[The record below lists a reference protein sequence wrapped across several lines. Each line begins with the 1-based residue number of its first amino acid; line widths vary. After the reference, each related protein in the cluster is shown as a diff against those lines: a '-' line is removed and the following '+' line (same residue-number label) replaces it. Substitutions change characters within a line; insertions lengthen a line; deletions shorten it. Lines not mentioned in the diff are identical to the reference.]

1 MTVPARIGPYAIVRR
16 LGVGGMAEV
25 FLARAVGASGFEK
38 LVAIK
43 VLREERRGDPIFER
57 SLIEEAKLGARL
69 SHPNLVQVHELGV
82 DRGVY
87 WVRLDFVDGADLYA
101 LHRRGTLTLP
111 LILRI
116 ASDIALALLHV
127 HGLTDAWDRPL
138 GLVHR
143 DVSPSNVLLSK
154 SGEVK
159 LADFGIAKATML
171 ADGTAA
177 GIRRGKYAYMSPEQ
191 LAAAPLTPQ
200 SDQFGFGVMLYELIT
215 GTRPFDGANVAE
227 TMDRIREAS
236 PPDISAIDPDLGAII
251 TRCVKREPHERFAR
265 GKETWRAASVAS
277 RANLRGNN

>member
-1 MTVPARIGPYAIVRR
+1 MTAPARIGPYAIVRR

-43 VLREERRGDPIFER
+43 VLREERRGDPMFER

-101 LHRRGTLTLP
+101 LHRRGPLALP

-127 HGLTDAWDRPL
+127 HG
-138 GLVHR
+138 
-143 DVSPSNVLLSK
+143 
-154 SGEVK
+154 
-159 LADFGIAKATML
+159 
-171 ADGTAA
+171 
-177 GIRRGKYAYMSPEQ
+177 
-191 LAAAPLTPQ
+191 
-200 SDQFGFGVMLYELIT
+200 
-215 GTRPFDGANVAE
+215 
-227 TMDRIREAS
+227 
-236 PPDISAIDPDLGAII
+236 
-251 TRCVKREPHERFAR
+251 
-265 GKETWRAASVAS
+265 
-277 RANLRGNN
+277 